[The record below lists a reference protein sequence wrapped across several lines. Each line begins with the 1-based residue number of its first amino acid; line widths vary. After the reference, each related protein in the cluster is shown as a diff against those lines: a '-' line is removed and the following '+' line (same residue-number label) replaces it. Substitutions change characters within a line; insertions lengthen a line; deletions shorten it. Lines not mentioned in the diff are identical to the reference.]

1 MTEDSETVHTAERL
15 VRIESSQ
22 AQLIDSFIQLRIELT
37 RLLVEMHE
45 QSTQA
50 MSVTTL
56 MRLEC
61 ARRGEQSI
69 QMSKLLAQHDDR
81 IEVVEKMAPA
91 LRILSWV
98 GTALA
103 GSIIALIWAMIT
115 GRAAVV
121 FK

>member
-1 MTEDSETVHTAERL
+1 MTEAVELIHAAERL

-22 AQLIDSFIQLRIELT
+22 AQLADSFTQLRAELT
-37 RLLVEMHE
+37 RLLSEMRE
-45 QSTQA
+45 QTTQA
-50 MSVTTL
+50 TSMATL

-61 ARRGEQSI
+61 VRRGEQSI

-81 IEVVEKMAPA
+81 IEAVEKMAPA

-103 GSIIALIWAMIT
+103 GSIIALIWAIIT
-115 GRAAVV
+115 GRADVV

>member
-1 MTEDSETVHTAERL
+1 MTEPTETIHTAERL

-22 AQLIDSFIQLRIELT
+22 TQLVDSFIQLRAELA
-37 RLLVEMHE
+37 RLLAEMRE

-50 MSVTTL
+50 VSATTL

-61 ARRGEQSI
+61 VRRGEQSL
-69 QMSKLLAQHDDR
+69 QMSKLLAQHDGR
-81 IEVVEKMAPA
+81 IEAVEKMSPA

-103 GSIIALIWAMIT
+103 GSVIALIWAIIT
-115 GRAAVV
+115 GRAVVV